1 MSSYENPVVDKLIR
15 WGGIALIVSGV
26 CVAAAYL
33 LHPPE
38 APPETVA
45 SGMWIFIH
53 GTFMVSLLGGVFGM
67 IALMIPYIRGGGGM
81 SGVTGFAMGLIS
93 LIFIFGLDYSEVFI
107 FPTMAVEFPPVIEKY
122 GAGESMPSVAFAFPL
137 TGLLFMVGFL
147 LFGYQLYKSKTMP
160 ASASF
165 TIMLGVVIFAV
176 GLSGFVPMLVVKV
189 GAVIFGAGLAL
200 LGKGLLET
208 ASA

>member
-81 SGVTGFAMGLIS
+81 SGVTGFAMGL
-93 LIFIFGLDYSEVFI
+93 
-107 FPTMAVEFPPVIEKY
+107 
-122 GAGESMPSVAFAFPL
+122 
-137 TGLLFMVGFL
+137 
-147 LFGYQLYKSKTMP
+147 
-160 ASASF
+160 
-165 TIMLGVVIFAV
+165 
-176 GLSGFVPMLVVKV
+176 SGFVPMLVVKV